1 MVLVGAAGQGAR
13 PPERIVAR
21 LAGPLLWVVVHR
33 RSESV
38 AAQKG
43 TRMPKTTLV
52 PRDHGEEIALYR
64 SQVIGPLSRS
74 ELVHG
79 QLRAELVA
87 LSQQRFRPPGSDHS
101 RTYSVPTLERWLY
114 RYKEGGLAAL
124 VPRARSDRGAAQML
138 TPEQRELLCDIRRE
152 HPRASAA
159 LILRTLV
166 LDGRLGKD
174 ELHESTLR
182 RFYAEQKLSA
192 ADLDVPH
199 RGKQRLRWQ
208 AERPNALWHGDV
220 CHGPALML
228 AGTPRPLRIHA
239 LLDDAS
245 RYVVALE
252 AHHSEQEVDMLGLMV
267 RALRRHGAPD
277 ALYLDNGST
286 YRGQVLRLGC
296 ERLGI
301 TLLHARPYD
310 APARGKME
318 RFWRTLRQGCLDF
331 LGHSASLHDVN
342 VRLLAFVDQHYHKA
356 PHGALVGKSP
366 AQVYA
371 ACRDLPPDPLTE
383 EALWQAL
390 TVSERRRVRK
400 DSTLSIDGN
409 LFELDQGFLAGQ
421 LVTVVRCMVPGAG
434 PPVVEHEGK
443 RLALHPVDPVKNAHR
458 KRLPAPAQDDNA
470 PRRPFDPPGALL
482 DRAAGRPPRHKE
494 HGR

>member
-1 MVLVGAAGQGAR
+1 MA
-13 PPERIVAR
+13 E
-21 LAGPLLWVVVHR
+21 
-33 RSESV
+33 
-38 AAQKG
+38 QKG

-52 PRDHGEEIALYR
+52 PRDHAEEIALFR

-79 QLRAELVA
+79 ELRAELVA

-114 RYKEGGLAAL
+114 RYRQGGLPAL
-124 VPRARSDRGAAQML
+124 IPKARSDRGYGQKL
-138 TPEQRELLCDIRRE
+138 TPQQRELLCDIRRE

-166 LDGRLGKD
+166 LDGRLAKD

-182 RFYAEQKLSA
+182 RFYAEQKLCA
-192 ADLDVPH
+192 ADLCAPTK
-199 RGKQRLRWQ
+199 GKQRLRWQ

-228 AGTPRPLRIHA
+228 AGVPRPLRIHA

-245 RYVVALE
+245 RYIVALE

-301 TLLHARPYD
+301 TLLHAKPYD
-310 APARGKME
+310 PQARGKME

-331 LGHSASLHDVN
+331 LGQSASLHDVN

-356 PHGALVGKSP
+356 PHGALLGKSP

-371 ACRDLPPDPLTE
+371 ALSDLEPDPLTE
-383 EALWQAL
+383 EAIRQAL
-390 TVSERRRVRK
+390 TVHERRRVRK
-400 DSTLSIDGN
+400 DSTLSLDGN

-421 LVTVVRCMVPGAG
+421 LITVVRCLVPGAG
-434 PPVVEHEGK
+434 PPLVEHEGQ
-443 RLALHPVDPVKNAHR
+443 RLALHPVDPVHNAHR
-458 KRLPAPAQDDNA
+458 KRLSAPQQEVDAK
-470 PRRPFDPPGALL
+470 RLPFDPPGALL

-494 HGR
+494 QDR